1 MSNTVSKGGNS
12 PLNPSEGKKGRGID
26 YKWIALSNVLIASMM
41 GTINGSITLISLPA
55 IFNGIHIDPL
65 TSFQYLLWILMG
77 YGLVTATLLLSFG
90 RLSDMYG
97 RVRLF
102 KLGFLVFTI
111 GSILLYLTPSTGDA
125 GAIEIIIF
133 RIVQAVGSA
142 LTMANSSAILTDAF
156 PVSERGKALGINMV
170 ALMSGQFIGL
180 LLGGILAVFDWR
192 YIFLVS
198 VPFGILGT
206 VWSTLKL
213 KELSL
218 RAPKTKLDIWG
229 NVTFVSG
236 ITLLLLGVTYGLMPY
251 GSDAMGWNN
260 PWVMAS
266 MVIGFI
272 LLVLFPVV
280 ESKVENPMFRL
291 DLFRIKMFTYANVA
305 GFLSSLSRGG
315 MMFMLILLLQ
325 GIWLPLHGYSYE
337 STPFWAGV
345 YMLPLTLG
353 VIIMGPI
360 SGILSDKYGP
370 RWIATIGMVMNT
382 IGFIILAS
390 LPSNFNYWELGLTL
404 FFMGLGSGMFG
415 SPNSASIMNSVPP
428 QERGVA
434 SGMLTTIMNTAFTAS
449 MAIFFTI
456 VIVGITQ
463 RFPDAM
469 ASSLA
474 GIGAA
479 QLTPIL
485 SNIPPTGALFS
496 AFLGYN
502 PVETI
507 LASVPSAVVSQIPSA
522 TLTTLTGTTWFP
534 STLSEAFMPSL
545 QISFY
550 IGAVFCGL
558 SALLSAL
565 RGKKYIHEME
575 VIKISPD
582 DDVVDS
588 DEVPYYVEKTGP

>member
-1 MSNTVSKGGNS
+1 MSNTVSKGGNL
-12 PLNPSEGKKGRGID
+12 PLNPSEDKGGRGID

-97 RVRLF
+97 RVKLF

-125 GAIEIIIF
+125 GAMEIIIF

-260 PWVMAS
+260 PWVIAS
-266 MVIGFI
+266 MVAGFL

-305 GFLSSLSRGG
+305 GFLSALSRGG

-390 LPSNFNYWELGLTL
+390 LPANFNYWELGLTL

-469 ASSLA
+469 ALSLA

-507 LASVPSAVVSQIPSA
+507 LSSVPSAVVSQIPPA

-582 DDVVDS
+582 DDVADS
-588 DEVPYYVEKTGP
+588 DEVS

>member
-1 MSNTVSKGGNS
+1 MSNNISKGGNL
-12 PLNPSEGKKGRGID
+12 PHNPSEDKGGRGID
-26 YKWIALSNVLIASMM
+26 YKWIALSNVLIASLM
-41 GTINGSITLISLPA
+41 GMINGSITLISLPA
-55 IFNGIHIDPL
+55 IFNGINIDPL

-97 RVRLF
+97 RVKLF
-102 KLGFLVFTI
+102 KLGFLIFTI

-125 GAIEIIIF
+125 GAIEIILF

-180 LLGGILAVFDWR
+180 LLGGILAVFNWR
-192 YIFLVS
+192 YVFLVS

-206 VWSTLKL
+206 IWSTYKL
-213 KELSL
+213 KEVSL

-229 NVTFVSG
+229 NIIFVSG

-260 PWVMAS
+260 PLVIAS
-266 MVIGFI
+266 MIVGF
-272 LLVLFPVV
+272 LLLALFPVV

-291 DLFRIKMFTYANVA
+291 DLFRIKMFTYANLA

-345 YMLPLTLG
+345 YMLPLTIG

-360 SGILSDKYGP
+360 SGMLSDKYGP
-370 RWIATIGMVMNT
+370 RWIATMGMVMNT
-382 IGFIILAS
+382 IGFLVLAS
-390 LPSNFNYWELGLTL
+390 LPYNFNYLEFGLAL

-415 SPNSASIMNSVPP
+415 SPNSAAIMNSVPP
-428 QERGVA
+428 QDRGVA

-463 RFPDAM
+463 RFPDAL

-474 GIGAA
+474 SIGAL

-507 LASVPSAVVSQIPSA
+507 LSSVPAAVVSQIPHA
-522 TLTTLTGTTWFP
+522 TLITLTGTTWFP
-534 STLSEAFMPSL
+534 STLAEAFMPSL
-545 QISFY
+545 RVSFY
-550 IGAVFCGL
+550 IGALFCGL
-558 SALLSAL
+558 AAILSAL
-565 RGKKYIHEME
+565 RGKRYIHELE
-575 VIKISPD
+575 LIKISSED
-582 DDVVDS
+582 DGTDS
-588 DEVPYYVEKTGP
+588 EEI